1 MKLGPQWIRLAPST
15 KMDAL
20 IPTRNSQHRII
31 EGAGETCVWNK
42 SSKGLGLLL
51 AAIRGKRERGE
62 GGGGQKRKGF
72 LSRSSKSQVECGF
85 ARTLMSGLQLPERK
99 CLLQP
104 PSVCV
109 TVCYGSLRNPSLP
122 SHFKEPKAC
131 RVG

>member
-51 AAIRGKRERGE
+51 AEGRGRGE
-62 GGGGQKRKGF
+62 REEEDRRGRASSLDPASRK
-72 LSRSSKSQVECGF
+72 LSV
-85 ARTLMSGLQLPERK
+85 ALPE
-99 CLLQP
+99 P
-104 PSVCV
+104 
-109 TVCYGSLRNPSLP
+109 
-122 SHFKEPKAC
+122 
-131 RVG
+131 